1 MKIYTK
7 TGDDGHTGL
16 IGGTRVWK
24 NNPRIE
30 AYGTIDELNAF
41 TGNLCVQDI
50 PEEVNHF
57 LKKIQFLLFTLGSN
71 LATDLEATTLK
82 AASVVSE
89 ADIESLEREI
99 DRMDTVL
106 PPLQHFVLPGG
117 TSAGASAH
125 ICRTITRRAERRVL
139 DLQAT
144 GLNVDPLI
152 VKYLNRLSDYFFT
165 LSRYLVV
172 SKGVEEFFWKHD
184 K

>member
-50 PEEVNHF
+50 PEEVQQF
-57 LKKIQFLLFTLGSN
+57 LKKIQFQLFTLGSN
-71 LATDLEATTLK
+71 LATDLEATSLK
-82 AASVVSE
+82 AASVVTE
-89 ADIESLEREI
+89 DDILQLESEI
-99 DRMDTVL
+99 DRMDAFL
-106 PPLQHFVLPGG
+106 PALQHFVLPGG
-117 TSAGASAH
+117 TAAGSSAH
-125 ICRTITRRAERRVL
+125 ICRTITRRAERRIL

-144 GLNVDPLI
+144 GLTVEPLI

-165 LSRYLVV
+165 LSRYVVV